1 MIMEPAVGV
10 TVEVV
15 DVIAHMVDMTAH
27 VVDTTA
33 PITMTQVTMTHHT
46 ALRTATALAT
56 IASMMMLII

>member
-15 DVIAHMVDMTAH
+15 DMIAH
-27 VVDTTA
+27 VVDMIAHITMTQV
-33 PITMTQVTMTHHT
+33 TMTQVTMTHHT
-46 ALRTATALAT
+46 TLRTGTALAT